1 MVHKIP
7 EFYLQK
13 SLQPNTSANLIVIAN
28 VTLYM
33 TFIEEG
39 SYTHELHWSYTLSQ
53 WCWIEILYLKD
64 GDFCRFLVTYKVT
77 SFT

>member
-1 MVHKIP
+1 MVHKNP

-13 SLQPNTSANLIVIAN
+13 SLQPNTSANLIVIAD

-39 SYTHELHWSYTLSQ
+39 SYTHELHWSYVPFRSDAELRFYIWRT
-53 WCWIEILYLKD
+53 ETFV
-64 GDFCRFLVTYKVT
+64 DF
-77 SFT
+77 